1 MSRAVNNVAS
11 RARRKRIFSR
21 AKGYFG
27 KRKNSVRLASEAV
40 NRAAAYAYRDRKQRK
55 RQFRRLWITRINA
68 AANLNGLSYSK
79 FIHGLK
85 RLSVDIDR
93 KQLAEMAINDPAAF
107 SKLSEMIQA
116 EIAKA
121 S

>member
-1 MSRAVNNVAS
+1 MSRSVNNVAS
-11 RARRKRIFSR
+11 RARRKKILSR

-27 KRKNSVRLASEAV
+27 KRKNSVRLGTEAV

-55 RQFRRLWITRINA
+55 RQFRRLWIVRINA
-68 AANLNGLSYSK
+68 AANLHGISYSK

-85 RLSVDIDR
+85 ALEVDIDR
-93 KQLAEMAINDPAAF
+93 KQLAEMAVNDPTAF
-107 SKLSEMIQA
+107 SKLADMVQTEMS
-116 EIAKA
+116 KA

>member
-1 MSRAVNNVAS
+1 MSRSVNHVAS
-11 RARRKRIFSR
+11 RARRKKVLSR
-21 AKGYFG
+21 AKGYYG
-27 KRKNSVRLASEAV
+27 KRKNSVRLGTEAV

-68 AANLNGLSYSK
+68 AAIQNGLSYSK

-85 RLSVDIDR
+85 ALEVDIDR
-93 KQLAEMAINDPAAF
+93 KQLAEMAVNDPAAF
-107 SKLSEMIQA
+107 SKLSEMVQT
-116 EIAKA
+116 EMNKA